1 MLRCLGDMYVCH
13 SWNSMKKLEWF
24 PFLKS
29 LEVSAHTFGSLSV
42 VPGTCAVETRR
53 TVFRK
58 SHTGETNRDFYHKHH
73 LRKAPHV
80 LRESSLSN
88 LYKRCQKRPTRIK
101 GRSLQNAPVS
111 LLTLPTVDQTELI
124 IQVCCA
130 LDRKSSS
137 SSSKHNSELCVA
149 YEQLEGFAGF
159 RNLIQRNDGG
169 RFSYCRLKRL

>member
-1 MLRCLGDMYVCH
+1 MCVLLVGKGPWIVLVLARSCLGEIKLTWLQSMTEIILIGQMTMLRCLGDMYVCH

-58 SHTGETNRDFYHKHH
+58 SHTGETNRDFYHLKRH

-80 LRESSLSN
+80 LRESSLSD
-88 LYKRCQKRPTRIK
+88 LYKRC
-101 GRSLQNAPVS
+101 
-111 LLTLPTVDQTELI
+111 
-124 IQVCCA
+124 
-130 LDRKSSS
+130 
-137 SSSKHNSELCVA
+137 
-149 YEQLEGFAGF
+149 
-159 RNLIQRNDGG
+159 
-169 RFSYCRLKRL
+169 